1 MVRAFPVILLAA
13 ALCCGDSL
21 DEAARNLARKL
32 SARLTPGETPR
43 VTGRNLSTLGSHDF
57 MKARASFERSL
68 RHNRAA
74 QAVEVVFTISQN
86 AREYLL
92 VAELRRP
99 PERIVEIVPYRPEPL
114 AQAAKVVLDRRLLW
128 EQPDPILDLAVVDD
142 RMVVLEPA
150 YLKLYT
156 RRGSLWE
163 LQDSKPLSPATAV
176 RDPRGRLQIADA
188 SLTAYL
194 PGSTCRGSWIP
205 ALDLNCEAA
214 DAEFPLSGES
224 VKLIA
229 GRNALAS
236 PGWPLFFSYG
246 RIAEQPRPLFLL
258 AEMDGR
264 THLYD
269 AERRPA
275 GVFDAW
281 GSDFAVVETGCGAAR
296 DILVTSSA
304 DRDANDSVAD
314 FEVVDRKPLESSD
327 PLEFPG
333 PITALWPATD
343 GAVAIAHNA
352 NLGRY
357 AAYSIAI
364 TCSH

>member
-1 MVRAFPVILLAA
+1 VVRAFLLALLAA
-13 ALCCGDSL
+13 ALCCGDTL

-32 SARLTPGETPR
+32 SARLTPGETPH
-43 VTGRNLSTLGSHDF
+43 VTARNLSTLGSHDF
-57 MKARASFERSL
+57 SKARASFERSF

-74 QAVEVVFTISQN
+74 QQVEVVFTISQN
-86 AREYLL
+86 SREYLL

-99 PERIVEIVPYRPEPL
+99 PERIVEIIPYRPEPL

-128 EQPDPILDLAVVDD
+128 EQQDPILDLAVVDD
-142 RMVVLEPA
+142 RMLVLEPA
-150 YLKLYT
+150 NLKLYT
-156 RRGSLWE
+156 RRGSVWE
-163 LQDSKPLSPATAV
+163 LEDSKPLNPATAV

-194 PGSTCRGSWIP
+194 AGVTCRGSWIP
-205 ALDLNCEAA
+205 TLDIHCEAA

-236 PGWPLFFSYG
+236 AGWPLFFSYG
-246 RIAEQPRPLFLL
+246 RIAEPPRPLFLL

-275 GVFDAW
+275 GVFDSW

-296 DILVTSSA
+296 DILATSSA
-304 DRDANDSVAD
+304 ERDANDTVAD
-314 FEVVDRKPLESSD
+314 FEVVDRKAVESSD

-333 PITALWPATD
+333 PITALWPAMD
-343 GAVAIAHNA
+343 GAVAIAHNL
-352 NLGRY
+352 NSGRY
-357 AAYSIAI
+357 AAYSVSI